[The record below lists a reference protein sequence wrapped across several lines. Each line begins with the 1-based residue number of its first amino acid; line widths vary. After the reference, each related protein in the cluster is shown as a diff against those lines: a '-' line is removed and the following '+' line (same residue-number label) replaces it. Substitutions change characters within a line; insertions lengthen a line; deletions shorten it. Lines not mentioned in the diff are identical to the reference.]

1 MYPFITSYSDLPIFF
16 SKPSI
21 EIELEGSK
29 GLRYRVPQ
37 SVSSVRLGVGQLVL
51 QPKLQHKAG
60 FVTDLVWLRRG
71 PSGWLFIRY

>member
-37 SVSSVRLGVGQLVL
+37 SVSSVRLGWVSSSETTTQSRVC
-51 QPKLQHKAG
+51 
-60 FVTDLVWLRRG
+60 D
-71 PSGWLFIRY
+71 